1 METIK
6 VHHDSILKPFDK
18 IGTIIGVA
26 EMKFM
31 NIKLKIVCNLLILK

>member
-18 IGTIIGVA
+18 IGTIMSG

-31 NIKLKIVCNLLILK
+31 NIKLKNSIF